1 MTLNYLTNTDFKEC
15 IYKLKMSELDS
26 YFENN
31 KFKFFSKHLFR
42 VYGTKKKTYC
52 QKNIVRKKKQFK
64 EMFNIFL
71 RTKSFCL
78 RQNIY

>member
-1 MTLNYLTNTDFKEC
+1 
-15 IYKLKMSELDS
+15 MSELDS

-52 QKNIVRKKKQFK
+52 QKNIVRKKNNLRKC
-64 EMFNIFL
+64 FNIFL
-71 RTKSFCL
+71 RTESFFL